1 MIGSNEKIGI
11 EIVENKD
18 KVLIISQSKLGNFFK
33 ETRPARFLNDET
45 PTKRVKSVSTSID
58 LEGCGNG
65 VMVERPLRAP
75 SPVILSP
82 NKMKEIADR
91 KLECLQ
97 RMEAKRMTRICALE
111 FSNIPESWLK
121 VLEAEFGKA
130 YFVRLKE
137 FLQGEWDRSVK
148 VFPVAK
154 NIYSWTTFC
163 SINQVKLLMQFFFKI
178 NYLNC
183 FF

>member
-1 MIGSNEKIGI
+1 MIGLNEKNGI
-11 EIVENKD
+11 EIVENND
-18 KVLIISQSKLGNFFK
+18 KVLIISQSKLDNF
-33 ETRPARFLNDET
+33 RPARFLNDST
-45 PTKRVKSVSTSID
+45 PTKRVKSVATSTD
-58 LEGCGNG
+58 LQ
-65 VMVERPLRAP
+65 VERPLRAP

-137 FLQGEWDRSVK
+137 FLQSEWDRSVK

-163 SINQVKLLMQFFFKI
+163 SINEVLLII
-178 NYLNC
+178 NY
-183 FF
+183 